1 MSQRIIWFC
10 MDKQESVGRNPRV
23 EHVSEEESIQL
34 WVCRFSRYYSVKKYP
49 FRKKKKYTTWNKA
62 ALLQTMQ
69 NCCLTL
75 CADKYFVGPEFEK
88 IDTTEPAFRNGKQK
102 IEEELLRD
110 RLEKI
115 GRISHILWIPGT
127 ENICRNIPTKLLQK
141 LQKFYVLREDLTAE
155 EEKAISDTENFLWN
169 EYGMPLLYIDFLKEI
184 SCKQE
189 ERLMIL
195 YDTDRCL
202 SFKQIPCK
210 ILCVDLWS
218 NESLREMMEKERP
231 DAKYFSEYCYLQ
243 KLVAAEN

>member
-1 MSQRIIWFC
+1 MSQRIVWFC
-10 MDKQESVGRNPRV
+10 MDKQESVGRNPSV
-23 EHVSEEESIQL
+23 ERFLEEESIQL
-34 WVCRFSRYYSVKKYP
+34 WICRFSKYYSVKKYP

-69 NCCLTL
+69 NCCLAL

-88 IDTTEPAFRNGKQK
+88 IDSNEPAFRNGKQR

-110 RLEKI
+110 RLEKTGKI
-115 GRISHILWIPGT
+115 NHILWIPGT
-127 ENICRNIPTKLLQK
+127 ENICRYIPEKLLGK

-155 EEKAISDTENFLWN
+155 EEEAVSDTENFLWN
-169 EYGMPLLYIDFLKEI
+169 EYGMPLLYIDFPKEI

-189 ERLMIL
+189 ERLLIL

-202 SFKQIPCK
+202 SLKQIPCK

-218 NESLREMMEKERP
+218 NEKLREMLGKNRP

-243 KLVAAEN
+243 KLVGGEN

>member
-1 MSQRIIWFC
+1 MSQRIVWFC
-10 MDKQESVGRNPRV
+10 MDKQESVGRNPSM
-23 EHVSEEESIQL
+23 EHFLEGESIQL
-34 WVCRFSRYYSVKKYP
+34 WICRFPKYYAVKKYP

-75 CADKYFVGPEFEK
+75 CADKYFVGPEFEG
-88 IDTTEPAFRNGKQK
+88 IDTTEPAFRNGKQR

-115 GRISHILWIPGT
+115 GRINHILWIPGI
-127 ENICRNIPTKLLQK
+127 ENICRNIPGKLLGK

-155 EEKAISDTENFLWN
+155 EEEAVSDTENFLWN
-169 EYGMPLLYIDFLKEI
+169 EYGMPLLYIDSSKEI
-184 SCKQE
+184 SCKKE

-202 SFKQIPCK
+202 SLKQIPCK

-218 NESLREMMEKERP
+218 NENLHEMIGKERP
-231 DAKYFSEYCYLQ
+231 DGKYFSEYYYLQ
-243 KLVAAEN
+243 KLVGSEN

>member
-23 EHVSEEESIQL
+23 EHVSEEERIQL
-34 WVCRFSRYYSVKKYP
+34 WVCRFSRYYSVKKYL

-115 GRISHILWIPGT
+115 GRINHILWIPGT
-127 ENICRNIPTKLLQK
+127 ENICRNIPAKLLQK

-202 SFKQIPCK
+202 SLKQIPCK

-243 KLVAAEN
+243 KLVGSEN